1 MPSEFS
7 FHADPSTA
15 PAIHAQVAADRRAK
29 MLARADKRPA
39 KIRIAEIMVAL
50 GDPDQPDHSC
60 NEQDLILRGIRRAEL
75 TESNIAAAQEIAT
88 RHHRGQRN

>member
-1 MPSEFS
+1 MSSAFT
-7 FHADPSTA
+7 FYADPNTA
-15 PAIHAQVAADRRAK
+15 PAIHAQVEAERRAK
-29 MLARADKRPA
+29 IQARADKRPA

-75 TESNIAAAQEIAT
+75 TEANIAAAQEIAT
-88 RHHRGQRN
+88 RHHRGLRN